1 MALPFASLFS
11 KAEQP
16 GWLDPAE
23 LAPLLDAPSPPL
35 LIDVRSP
42 AEFTGP
48 LGHIDGAVNI
58 PLDEFAARAA
68 EVTGA
73 DRPVILICHTDR
85 RSAAACQHLRSL
97 GLEQAGVLRGGMTA
111 WTRAGLPTA

>member
-1 MALPFASLFS
+1 MALTFASLFG
-11 KAEQP
+11 KPDQP

-23 LAPLLDAPSPPL
+23 LVPLLDAPTPPL

-48 LGHIDGAVNI
+48 LGHIPGAVNI
-58 PLDEFAARAA
+58 PLDEFAARVE

-73 DRPVILICHTDR
+73 GRPVILVCHTDR
-85 RSAAACQHLRSL
+85 RSGAAAQHLRSL
-97 GLEQAGVLRGGMTA
+97 GTEQAGVLRGGMTA
-111 WTRAGLPTA
+111 WAHAGLPTG